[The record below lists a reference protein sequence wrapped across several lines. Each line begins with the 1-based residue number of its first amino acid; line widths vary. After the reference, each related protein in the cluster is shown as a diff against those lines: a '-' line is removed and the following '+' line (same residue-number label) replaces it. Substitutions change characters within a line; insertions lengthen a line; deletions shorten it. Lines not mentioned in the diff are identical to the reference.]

1 MLSRQDPFSDLLRL
15 QSEVSRWFDDGAS
28 PRRLDATRGTAW
40 VPPVDVHE
48 DQERLLFKVDLPE
61 VRREDVTLRVD
72 SGVLTI
78 EGSRKL
84 EFEDRQSGYHRVE
97 RVNGK
102 FARSFALPDS
112 VSSDDVKAELKDGV
126 LRITI
131 GKKKEARP
139 RTIEIKAS

>member
-1 MLSRQDPFSDLLRL
+1 MLTHRDPFLDLFRL
-15 QSEVSRWFDDGAS
+15 PSELGRMFDDS

-61 VRREDVTLRVD
+61 VRREDLTVRVD
-72 SGVLTI
+72 GGVLTI

-84 EFEDRQSGYHRVE
+84 EHAEGKQNGYHRVE
-97 RVNGK
+97 RSYGA

-112 VSSDDVKAELKDGV
+112 VSTEDVNAELKDGV
-126 LRITI
+126 LRVSLA
-131 GKKKEARP
+131 KKREAKP
-139 RTIEIKAS
+139 RTIAIS